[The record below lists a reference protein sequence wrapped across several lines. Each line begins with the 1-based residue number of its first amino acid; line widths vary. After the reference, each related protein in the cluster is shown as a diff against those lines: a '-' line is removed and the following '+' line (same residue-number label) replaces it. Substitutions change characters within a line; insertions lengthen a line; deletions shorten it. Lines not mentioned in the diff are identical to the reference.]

1 MARKIAL
8 TAALGA
14 AGTLLLLHP
23 AAPGSGWPRTSPEA
37 TSAAAKP
44 VRIRVEDN
52 FFDPR
57 STSVVLE
64 KPVVWTWKG
73 TNRHNVVFTKV
84 PNGESR
90 KGARTRT
97 EGRWKRVF
105 ETPGLYRYV
114 CRIYAGMRGTVT
126 VKPAPAESKR
136 PRGEP

>member
-8 TAALGA
+8 TVALGA
-14 AGTLLLLHP
+14 AGIVALLQP
-23 AAPGSGWPRTSPEA
+23 AAPGWGWPRSLPQA
-37 TSAAAKP
+37 TGAADKP

-57 STSVVLE
+57 SASVALE

-84 PNGESR
+84 PDGESR
-90 KGARTRT
+90 KGAKTRT

-136 PRGEP
+136 SRG